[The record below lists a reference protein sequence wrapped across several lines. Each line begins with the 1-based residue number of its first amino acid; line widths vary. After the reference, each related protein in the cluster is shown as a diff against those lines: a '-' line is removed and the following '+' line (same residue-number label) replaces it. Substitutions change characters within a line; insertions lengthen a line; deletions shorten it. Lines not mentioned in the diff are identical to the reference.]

1 VWHPLVAFVPDVFG
15 QALNGLAYGV
25 LLFLL
30 SVGLTL
36 IFGMLDVVNL
46 AHGSYYMLGAYAGL
60 TLIAVTGNFWLAV
73 LVAPAAVALIGAAVE
88 RTCLRPL
95 YRRGPLD
102 QVLLT
107 FGLIY
112 LFEDLVKWI
121 WSGRIR
127 SIPTPALF
135 SSSVTVFGA
144 TIPSYRLFVIVFGL
158 VMAAALWALIEKT
171 RLGAIIRAGVFDSE
185 MTAGMGI
192 NIHRVFTGVFAFGA
206 GLAGL
211 SGVIAGP
218 IQSAYP
224 PMGASILVPALIV
237 VVVGGLG
244 SLKGSLAGS
253 LIIGQ
258 AETFGKVWLPGASML
273 MIYVVMALIL
283 LFRPQG
289 LFGRPLK

>member
-1 VWHPLVAFVPDVFG
+1 MAADLFA

-46 AHGSYYMLGAYAGL
+46 AHGSFYMLGAYAGL
-60 TLIAVTGNFWLAV
+60 SLIAATGNFWVALLAAP
-73 LVAPAAVALIGAAVE
+73 VAVGLIGAVIE
-88 RTCLRPL
+88 RSCLRPL

-107 FGLIY
+107 FGFIY

-121 WSGRIR
+121 WGGRIR
-127 SIPTPALF
+127 SIPPPDLF
-135 SSSVTVFGA
+135 AGSVTVLGA

-158 VMAAALWALIEKT
+158 VMALLLWLLIERT
-171 RLGAIIRAGVFDSE
+171 RLGAIIRAGVFDAE
-185 MTAGMGI
+185 MTAGLGI
-192 NIHRVFTGVFAFGA
+192 NIQRVFTAVFAFGA
-206 GLAGL
+206 ALGGL

-224 PMGASILVPALIV
+224 AMGVTILIPALIV

-244 SLKGSLAGS
+244 SLKGSLIGS

-258 AETFGKVWLPGASML
+258 AETFGKAWIPDAAML
-273 MIYVVMALIL
+273 IVYVVMAAIMLV
-283 LFRPQG
+283 RPQG

>member
-1 VWHPLVAFVPDVFG
+1 VAFVPDVFG

-36 IFGMLDVVNL
+36 IFGMLDIVNL

-60 TLIAVTGNFWLAV
+60 TLIAVTGNFWLAL
-73 LVAPAAVALIGAAVE
+73 LVAPAAVALIGAGIE

-112 LFEDLVKWI
+112 VFEDLVKWV

-135 SSSVTVFGA
+135 SGSVQVLGA
-144 TIPSYRLFVIVFGL
+144 TIPSYRLFVIAFGL
-158 VMAAALWALIEKT
+158 AMAGALWALIEKT

-192 NIHRVFTGVFAFGA
+192 NIDRVFAGVFAFGA
-206 GLAGL
+206 ALAGL

-273 MIYVVMALIL
+273 MIYVVMALVL

-289 LFGRPLK
+289 LFGRALQ

>member
-1 VWHPLVAFVPDVFG
+1 MTFVADVFG

-60 TLIAVTGNFWLAV
+60 TLISLSGSFWLALV
-73 LVAPAAVALIGAAVE
+73 VAPLAVALIGAAVE

-95 YRRGPLD
+95 YHRGPLD

-127 SIPTPALF
+127 SIPTPGLF
-135 SSSVTVFGA
+135 SGSVTVFGA

-158 VMAAALWALIEKT
+158 VMAASLWALIEKT

-192 NIHRVFTGVFAFGA
+192 NIERVFTGVFAFGA

-258 AETFGKVWLPGASML
+258 AETFGKAWLPGASML
-273 MIYVVMALIL
+273 MIYIVMALIL

>member
-1 VWHPLVAFVPDVFG
+1 LLFMPADLFA
-15 QALNGLAYGV
+15 QALNGLSYGV

-46 AHGSYYMLGAYAGL
+46 AHGSFYMLGAYAGL
-60 TLIAVTGNFWLAV
+60 ALIASTGNFWLSLALAPVAV
-73 LVAPAAVALIGAAVE
+73 GIIGAAVE
-88 RTCLRPL
+88 RSCLRPL

-112 LFEDLVKWI
+112 VFEDLVKWI
-121 WSGRIR
+121 WGGRIR
-127 SIPTPALF
+127 SIPTPDLLAG
-135 SSSVTVFGA
+135 SVTLLGA
-144 TIPSYRLFVIVFGL
+144 TIPSYRVFVIGFGL
-158 VMAAALWALIEKT
+158 VMAAALWLLIERT
-171 RLGAIIRAGVFDSE
+171 RLGAIIRAGVFDAE
-185 MTAGMGI
+185 MSAGMGI
-192 NIHRVFTGVFAFGA
+192 NVSRVFTLVFAFGA
-206 GLAGL
+206 ALAGL

-224 PMGASILVPALIV
+224 PMGASILIPALIV
-237 VVVGGLG
+237 VAVGGLG

-253 LIIGQ
+253 LVIGQ
-258 AETFGKVWLPGASML
+258 AETFGKAWLPGASML
-273 MIYVVMALIL
+273 IIYVVMAAIL

-289 LFGRPLK
+289 FFGRALK

>member
-1 VWHPLVAFVPDVFG
+1 VSIVADVFG
-15 QALNGLAYGV
+15 QALNGLSYGV

-36 IFGMLDVVNL
+36 IFGMLDIVNL
-46 AHGSYYMLGAYAGL
+46 AHGSFYMLGAYAGL
-60 TLIAVTGNFWLAV
+60 ALIAASGSFWLALLLAP
-73 LVAPAAVALIGAAVE
+73 LVVGAIGALVE
-88 RTCLRPL
+88 RSCLRPL
-95 YRRGPLD
+95 YRRPPLD

-107 FGLIY
+107 FGFIY
-112 LFEDLVKWI
+112 LFEDLVKWS
-121 WSGRIR
+121 WGGRIR
-127 SIPTPALF
+127 SIPAPDLF
-135 SSSVTVFGA
+135 AGSVTVFGA
-144 TIPSYRLFVIVFGL
+144 TLPSYRLFVIAFGL
-158 VMAAALWALIEKT
+158 AMAVALWLVIERT
-171 RLGAIIRAGVFDSE
+171 RLGAIVRAGVFDAE

-192 NIHRVFTGVFAFGA
+192 NIDRVFTAVFAGGTA
-206 GLAGL
+206 LAGL

-224 PMGASILVPALIV
+224 PRGASILIPALIV

-258 AETFGKVWLPGASML
+258 AETFGKAWLPGASML
-273 MIYVVMALIL
+273 IIYVVMALIL

-289 LFGRPLK
+289 LFGRPLR

>member
-1 VWHPLVAFVPDVFG
+1 VAFVPDVFG

-60 TLIAVTGNFWLAV
+60 TLIAVTGNFWLA
-73 LVAPAAVALIGAAVE
+73 LFVAPVAVALIGAIVE

-121 WSGRIR
+121 WGGRIR

-135 SSSVTVFGA
+135 SNSVTVFGA

-158 VMAAALWALIEKT
+158 VMAVALWALIEKT

-206 GLAGL
+206 ALAGL

>member
-1 VWHPLVAFVPDVFG
+1 
-15 QALNGLAYGV
+15 
-25 LLFLL
+25 
-30 SVGLTL
+30 
-36 IFGMLDVVNL
+36 M
-46 AHGSYYMLGAYAGL
+46 
-60 TLIAVTGNFWLAV
+60 AV
-73 LVAPAAVALIGAAVE
+73 
-88 RTCLRPL
+88 
-95 YRRGPLD
+95 
-102 QVLLT
+102 
-107 FGLIY
+107 
-112 LFEDLVKWI
+112 
-121 WSGRIR
+121 
-127 SIPTPALF
+127 
-135 SSSVTVFGA
+135 
-144 TIPSYRLFVIVFGL
+144 
-158 VMAAALWALIEKT
+158 ALWALIEKT

-206 GLAGL
+206 ALAGL

-273 MIYVVMALIL
+273 MIYLVMALVL

>member
-1 VWHPLVAFVPDVFG
+1 MFVPDFFG
-15 QALNGLAYGV
+15 QALNGLSYGV

-36 IFGMLDVVNL
+36 IFGMLDVINL
-46 AHGSYYMLGAYAGL
+46 AHGSFYMLGAYAGL
-60 TLIAVTGNFWLAV
+60 ATIAATGNFWLA
-73 LVAPAAVALIGAAVE
+73 LIVAPVVVGVVGAVME
-88 RTCLRPL
+88 RLVLRPL
-95 YRRGPLD
+95 YQRSPLD

-107 FGLIY
+107 FGFIY

-121 WSGRIR
+121 WGGRIR
-127 SIPTPALF
+127 SIPPPELF
-135 SSSVTVFGA
+135 SGSVTILGA
-144 TIPSYRLFVIVFGL
+144 TIPSYRLFVIAFGF
-158 VMAAALWALIEKT
+158 VMALALWLLIERT
-171 RLGAIIRAGVFDSE
+171 RLGSIIRAGVFDAE

-192 NIHRVFTGVFAFGA
+192 NIPLVFTGVFAFGA
-206 GLAGL
+206 ALGGL

-218 IQSAYP
+218 IQSASP
-224 PMGASILVPALIV
+224 PMGAGILVPALIV

-258 AETFGKVWLPGASML
+258 AETFGKAWLPGASMM
-273 MIYVVMALIL
+273 MIYLVMALIVL
-283 LFRPQG
+283 LRPQG

>member
-1 VWHPLVAFVPDVFG
+1 VPAPADLFA
-15 QALNGLAYGV
+15 QALNGLSYGV

-46 AHGSYYMLGAYAGL
+46 AHGSFYMLGAYAGL
-60 TLIAVTGNFWLAV
+60 GLSALTGNFWLA
-73 LVAPAAVALIGAAVE
+73 LLLAPIAVGAIGALVE
-88 RTCLRPL
+88 GTCLRPL
-95 YRRGPLD
+95 YRRSPLD

-107 FGLIY
+107 FGLVY

-121 WSGRIR
+121 WGGRIR
-127 SIPTPALF
+127 SIPGPQLF
-135 SSSVTVFGA
+135 SGSVTILGA
-144 TIPSYRLFVIVFGL
+144 TVPSYRLFVIAFGL
-158 VMAAALWALIEKT
+158 LMAVALWLVIERT
-171 RLGAIIRAGVFDSE
+171 RLGAVIRAGVFDAE

-192 NIHRVFTGVFAFGA
+192 DIQRVFTGVFAFGA
-206 GLAGL
+206 ALGGL

-224 PMGASILVPALIV
+224 AMGSEILVRTLIV

-244 SLKGSLAGS
+244 SLKGSLVGS
-253 LIIGQ
+253 LLIGQ
-258 AETFGKVWLPGASML
+258 AETFGKAWLPDTAML
-273 MIYVVMALIL
+273 IIFVVMAAIL
-283 LFRPQG
+283 LVRPQG

>member
-1 VWHPLVAFVPDVFG
+1 MAADLFA

-46 AHGSYYMLGAYAGL
+46 AHGSFYMLGAYAGL
-60 TLIAVTGNFWLAV
+60 SLIAATGNFWVALLAAP
-73 LVAPAAVALIGAAVE
+73 VAVGLIGAVIE
-88 RTCLRPL
+88 RSCLRPL

-107 FGLIY
+107 FGFIY
-112 LFEDLVKWI
+112 LFEDLAKWI
-121 WSGRIR
+121 WGGRIR
-127 SIPTPALF
+127 SIPPPDLF
-135 SSSVTVFGA
+135 AGSVTVLGA

-158 VMAAALWALIEKT
+158 VMALLLWLLIERT
-171 RLGAIIRAGVFDSE
+171 RLGAIIRAGVFDAE
-185 MTAGMGI
+185 MTAGLGI
-192 NIHRVFTGVFAFGA
+192 NIQRVFTAVFAFGA
-206 GLAGL
+206 ALGGL

-224 PMGASILVPALIV
+224 AMGVTILIPALIV

-244 SLKGSLAGS
+244 SLKGSLIGS

-258 AETFGKVWLPGASML
+258 AETFGKAWIPDAAML
-273 MIYVVMALIL
+273 IVYVVMAAVMLV
-283 LFRPQG
+283 RPQG

>member
-1 VWHPLVAFVPDVFG
+1 VSFVADLFG

-60 TLIAVTGNFWLAV
+60 TLIAATGSFWLAV
-73 LVAPAAVALIGAAVE
+73 LLAPPAVALIGAAVE

-135 SSSVTVFGA
+135 SGSVTIFGA

-158 VMAAALWALIEKT
+158 AMAAALWALIEKT

-192 NIHRVFTGVFAFGA
+192 NTGRVFTGVFAFGA

-258 AETFGKVWLPGASML
+258 AETFGKAWLPGASML
-273 MIYVVMALIL
+273 IIYVVMALIL
-283 LFRPQG
+283 LLRPRG

>member
-1 VWHPLVAFVPDVFG
+1 VAFAADLFG

-60 TLIAVTGNFWLAV
+60 TVIAAMGSFWLAL
-73 LVAPAAVALIGAAVE
+73 LVAPLVVALVGAAVE

-112 LFEDLVKWI
+112 VFEDVVKWI
-121 WSGRIR
+121 WGGRIR
-127 SIPTPALF
+127 SIPAPALF
-135 SSSVTVFGA
+135 SGSVTILGA
-144 TIPSYRLFVIVFGL
+144 TIPSYRLFVIGVGL
-158 VMAAALWALIEKT
+158 AMALVLWAIIEKT
-171 RLGAIIRAGVFDSE
+171 RLGAIIRAGVFDPE

-192 NIHRVFTGVFAFGA
+192 NIDRVFTGVFAFGA

-258 AETFGKVWLPGASML
+258 AETFGKAWLPGASML
-273 MIYVVMALIL
+273 IIYVVMALVL
-283 LFRPQG
+283 LLRPQG